1 MDAEYSIVFLF
12 LFVLKMPSIKYI
24 HHYYHHQPSTSCCT
38 CRQYEHAEC
47 GAGGRAAL
55 GTQAHWGRGA
65 RSQGEQ
71 GQPRQQG
78 GGEGA
83 RGGPHQLHQRQ
94 GCWHHV
100 APGEHLSP
108 VCRAAALYCAGQ
120 EVQVLLNSPRPRL
133 HLVLCKQRRRLGS
146 TGGLAGASQEHS
158 GHQTTQRQVGP
169 TTNSSRGLIYF
180 LSYQYHSNQYFPPQY
195 SEHWEKS

>member
-24 HHYYHHQPSTSCCT
+24 HHYYHHQPSTSCCI

-108 VCRAAALYCAGQ
+108 VCRAAALHCTVLVRRYRCCSTPPAPACTWCSASSGGGWAAPGAWPGPARSTAATRQHSARWGQ
-120 EVQVLLNSPRPRL
+120 Q
-133 HLVLCKQRRRLGS
+133 
-146 TGGLAGASQEHS
+146 
-158 GHQTTQRQVGP
+158 P
-169 TTNSSRGLIYF
+169 TVVEG
-180 LSYQYHSNQYFPPQY
+180 
-195 SEHWEKS
+195 